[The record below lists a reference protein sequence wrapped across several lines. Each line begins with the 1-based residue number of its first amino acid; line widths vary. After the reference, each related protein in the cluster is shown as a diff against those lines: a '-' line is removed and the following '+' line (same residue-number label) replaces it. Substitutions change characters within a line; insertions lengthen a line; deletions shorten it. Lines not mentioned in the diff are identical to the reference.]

1 MILPVGGPCSLS
13 SPPNDRR
20 PQDGDCFPFSMQ
32 LAALLLVVLI
42 VGVLASRI
50 GGRSWLT
57 PLPPA
62 SPRPSETLQRVEKS
76 VEAAGQKDQERLD
89 DAMKALR

>member
-1 MILPVGGPCSLS
+1 MEVA
-13 SPPNDRR
+13 SPIP
-20 PQDGDCFPFSMQ
+20 MQ

-76 VEAAGQKDQERLD
+76 VEAAGQKDQQRLD